1 MTTVSG
7 KQRLDELLDSELG
20 RDNFD
25 ELVQCMYDTYAS
37 VDVADRHIKA
47 IEAELED
54 ASGEGQRC
62 LAEKVGILHLARG
75 NCAAAAETLWP
86 VRGRKT
92 ACHFLGRAYL
102 CLGREREALEWLE
115 KGRSGDDDLGTDVL
129 MVTAHCNLREHEEA
143 EKLLQK
149 HAGRDDEPADLL
161 WARGLVAEGVGE
173 YQEAMD
179 CYESALEKEPEHAES
194 MFRLAVNCD
203 LNGDD
208 ERAMELYRGCADL
221 RPTFVG
227 ALINLGVLYE
237 DHESYYEAINCY
249 RRVLAIEPTHKQARL
264 YLKDAESS
272 LTMRIDVTKPRRL
285 RALHEL
291 FGLPEGDSKG
301 AEEESRSGLASE
313 QLLGNSEMQQLLTR
327 YGAGSGASS
336 GAERTGIAF
345 SAGEDMPVQEK
356 LSVSVDELEFSTRC
370 RRCMERLGVKTVGQ
384 LIQLGRKQLLDTANF
399 GSTSLKEVEDKLAAL
414 GLSLKGD

>member
-25 ELVQCMYDTYAS
+25 ELVQCMYGTYAS
-37 VDVADRHIKA
+37 VDVADSGIKA
-47 IEAELED
+47 VEAEMEG
-54 ASGEGQRC
+54 ASGEAQRC

-86 VRGRKT
+86 VRSRKT
-92 ACHFLGRAYL
+92 ATHFLGWAYL
-102 CLGREREALEWLE
+102 SLGREREALEWLE

-129 MVTAHCNLREHEEA
+129 MVAAHCNLREHEEA

-149 HAGRDDEPADLL
+149 YAGRDDEPADLL
-161 WARGLVAEGVGE
+161 CARGRVAEGAGE

-194 MFRLAVNCD
+194 LFRLAVNCD

-208 ERAMELYRGCADL
+208 ETAMDLYRRCADL

-249 RRVLAIEPTHKQARL
+249 RRVLAIEPAHKQARL

-285 RALHEL
+285 LALHEL
-291 FGLPEGDSKG
+291 FGLPEGDSTG
-301 AEEESRSGLASE
+301 TAEELQSGLVPDR
-313 QLLGNSEMQQLLTR
+313 LLDNSEMQQLLTR

-356 LSVSVDELEFSTRC
+356 LSVSVDELELSTRS

-384 LIQLGRKQLLDTANF
+384 LIQLGKKQLL
-399 GSTSLKEVEDKLAAL
+399 GK
-414 GLSLKGD
+414 